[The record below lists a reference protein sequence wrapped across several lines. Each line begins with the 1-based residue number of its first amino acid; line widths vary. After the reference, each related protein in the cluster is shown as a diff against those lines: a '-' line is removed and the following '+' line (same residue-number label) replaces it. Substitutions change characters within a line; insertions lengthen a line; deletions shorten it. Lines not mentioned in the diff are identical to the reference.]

1 MSKNKLWGGRFSG
14 RTHQAVE
21 RFTHSLSVDRR
32 LARFDLLGSLAH
44 ARMLGKQK
52 ILSRSDSA
60 RLVRGLTGLLKDLE
74 RGALKIDPSAEDI
87 HSAIQSALEKKA
99 GPAAQRLHTAR
110 SRNDQVVTSFRLYC
124 ADAATRVSG
133 GLHELEQVILGQVK
147 SAGDQI
153 MPGYTHVRHA
163 QPVLVSHL
171 LLSYMEMLERDRIR
185 MERAGEE
192 ALREM
197 PLGSGA
203 LTGTG
208 LPIDRAFTARQLG
221 FKSPKANSI
230 DGVTD
235 RDFAAEFLSALA
247 ILSIHLSR
255 IAEEL
260 ILWSTQEFNFLR
272 FDQRMLTGS
281 SMMPQKQNPDFLEL
295 VRAGTSRTVGNLSG
309 FLVLLKGLPSGY
321 QRDLQLDKELLFE
334 SLDRAEAM
342 LEVMAAGLKGIRWNR
357 AALDRALQ
365 DESLYA
371 TDLAEVLVEKG
382 VPFALAHRA
391 VGQLLADSDRRKKPL
406 RHYSSAELKQF
417 SPFFGDGTRKLLQP
431 AASVR
436 RKRSLGSTNPARVR
450 REIARWS
457 RSLRGGTK

>member
-1 MSKNKLWGGRFSG
+1 MSNAKLWGGRFSG
-14 RTHQAVE
+14 RTHRAVE
-21 RFTHSLSVDRR
+21 RFTHSLSVDQR
-32 LARFDLLGSLAH
+32 LARFDLLGSIAH

-52 ILSRSDSA
+52 ILSKGDSA
-60 RLVRGLTGLLKDLE
+60 RLVRGLTALLKKSE
-74 RGALKIDPSAEDI
+74 QGSLKIDPKSEDI
-87 HSAIQSALEKKA
+87 HSAIQSALEKKV

-133 GLHELEQVILGQVK
+133 NLRNLEQVILHQAQ
-147 SAGDQI
+147 SAGNLM

-163 QPVLVSHL
+163 QPILVSHL
-171 LLSYMEMLERDRIR
+171 LVSYLEMLERDRNRIAQ
-185 MERAGEE
+185 AGKE
-192 ALREM
+192 AVREM

-221 FKSPKANSI
+221 FKGPKANSI

-235 RDFAAEFLSALA
+235 RDFVAEFLSALA

-272 FDQRMLTGS
+272 FDQNMLTGS

-334 SLDRAEAM
+334 SLDRAESM

-357 AALDRALQ
+357 AALEAALQ

-371 TDLAEVLVEKG
+371 TDLAELLVQKG
-382 VPFALAHRA
+382 VPFAQAHRA
-391 VGQLLADSDRRKKPL
+391 VGQLLADSDRQKKPL
-406 RHYSSAELKQF
+406 RHYSSAELKRF
-417 SPFFGDGTRKLLQP
+417 SPFFGDIRKLLQP

-436 RKRSLGSTNPARVR
+436 RKRSLGSTNPAQVR
-450 REIARWS
+450 QEIARWQ
-457 RSLRGGTK
+457 RQLRG